1 MIDKIISQGKE
12 LLSGQLKESVG
23 FDDGQINKTLEVA
36 GESTIDGL
44 KEQVTGGNL
53 SGVMD
58 LFNGKSDTST
68 SNPVVGGIANN
79 FIGNLVSKL
88 GISEGIA
95 SKVSDMIIP
104 FIMSKFGSKETG
116 EAKEGSDLMD
126 MLGGGGIAGALGGLF
141 GGGDKKDGDD
151 KDGGILGKLGGM
163 FG

>member
-1 MIDKIISQGKE
+1 MFDQIISQGKE
-12 LLSGQLKESVG
+12 LLSGKLKETIG
-23 FDDGQINKTLEVA
+23 LDDSQVNKSFEVA
-36 GESTIDGL
+36 GESAIDGL
-44 KEQVTGGNL
+44 KEEVTGGNL

-68 SNPVVGGIANN
+68 SNPIVGGIANK

-116 EAKEGSDLMD
+116 EAKEGSDLAD
-126 MLGGGGIAGALGGLF
+126 LLGGGGIAGALGGLL
-141 GGGDKKDGDD
+141 GGSKDD
-151 KDGGILGKLGGM
+151 KDGKDDGILGKLGGM